1 MRGDWT
7 GDPRT
12 ARRVCAQSLRN
23 GVARDFGLSASANE
37 FEIAEEFASGY
48 IETLYQPNFEG
59 CLAGLGIE

>member
-1 MRGDWT
+1 
-7 GDPRT
+7 
-12 ARRVCAQSLRN
+12 
-23 GVARDFGLSASANE
+23 LSASANE